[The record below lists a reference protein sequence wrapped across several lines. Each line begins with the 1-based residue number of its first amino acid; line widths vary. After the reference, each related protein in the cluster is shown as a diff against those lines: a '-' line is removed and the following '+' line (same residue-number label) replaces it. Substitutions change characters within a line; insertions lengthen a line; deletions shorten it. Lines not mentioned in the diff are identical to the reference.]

1 MDYAR
6 QVPVNT
12 PLITESDIDAVSNC
26 LREGWISGDG
36 PIVSKFEAEV
46 AKLADRKYGVAVANG
61 TIAMDLAIE
70 LFDLQPGDEVIIPS
84 FTIISCLSQI
94 LRKGAI
100 PRFIDSNSETW
111 NMDVDLVEKSISPK
125 TKLIVAPHIYGLPID
140 MDPLIL
146 LAESFGIPLIED
158 AAESHGLRYK
168 DKVCGSFGALS
179 TYSFYANK
187 HITTGE
193 GGLIVTNDEDLAMRL
208 QSLKNLNFRADE
220 RFVSDE
226 LGWNYRLGSMQAAL
240 GLSQLKRLSEI
251 LNQRMEI
258 GAFYQEQLRGVSGIQ
273 LPLEKTAYS
282 ENNYWV
288 FGLVLNGE
296 MTGKA
301 KEVRAELGSFG
312 IGTRP
317 FFQPL
322 HRQPV
327 LQKFGLSD
335 QMTLPVSEDLGNSGF
350 YIPNGLG
357 TDISDF
363 EYVVDCVV
371 KVLS

>member
-1 MDYAR
+1 
-6 QVPVNT
+6 
-12 PLITESDIDAVSNC
+12 
-26 LREGWISGDG
+26 
-36 PIVSKFEAEV
+36 
-46 AKLADRKYGVAVANG
+46 VAVANG
-61 TIAMDLAIE
+61 TIAIDLAIE
-70 LFDLQPGDEVIIPS
+70 LFDLQPGDEVILPS

-111 NMDVDLVEKSISPK
+111 NMDVDLVEKNISLK

-140 MDPLIL
+140 MDPLML

-168 DKVCGSFGALS
+168 DQVCGSFGVLS

-193 GGLIVTNDEDLAMRL
+193 GGLIVTNDEDLAICL
-208 QSLKNLNFRADE
+208 QNLKNLNFRQGE

-226 LGWNYRLGSMQAAL
+226 LGWNYRLGSTQAAL
-240 GLSQLKRLSEI
+240 GLSQLKRLNEI
-251 LNQRMEI
+251 LKQRKKI
-258 GAFYQEQLRGVSGIQ
+258 GAFYQEQLQGVPNIQ
-273 LPLEKTAYS
+273 LPLVETAFS

-288 FGLVLNGE
+288 FGLVLNGK

-301 KEVRAELGSFG
+301 KEVQNELGNLG

-327 LQKFGLSD
+327 LQKFGLSE
-335 QMTLPVSEDLGNSGF
+335 QPSLSVSENLGNSGF

-357 TDISDF
+357 TEISDF
-363 EYVVDCVV
+363 EYVVDCIDR
-371 KVLS
+371 VLS

>member
-1 MDYAR
+1 MNYSR

-12 PLITESDIDAVSNC
+12 PLITESDIDSVSSC

-36 PIVSKFEAEV
+36 PVVTEFESEM
-46 AKLADRKYGVAVANG
+46 AKLSDRKFGVAVANG
-61 TIAMDLAIE
+61 TIAIDLAIE
-70 LFDLQPGDEVIIPS
+70 LFDLQPGDEVILPS

-111 NMDVDLVEKSISPK
+111 NMDVNLVEKNISLK

-140 MDPLIL
+140 MDPLML

-168 DKVCGSFGALS
+168 DQVCGSFGALS

-193 GGLIVTNDEDLAMRL
+193 GGLIVTNDEDLAIRL
-208 QSLKNLNFRADE
+208 QNLKNLNFRQGE

-240 GLSQLKRLSEI
+240 GLSQLKRLNEI
-251 LNQRMEI
+251 LKQRKKI
-258 GAFYQEQLRGVSGIQ
+258 GAFYQEQLQRVPNIQ
-273 LPLEKTAYS
+273 LPLVETAFS

-288 FGLVLNGE
+288 FGLVLNGK

-301 KEVRAELGSFG
+301 KEVQNELGKLG

-327 LQKFGLSD
+327 LQKFGLSG
-335 QMTLPVSEDLGNSGF
+335 QPSLSVSENLGNSGF

-357 TDISDF
+357 TEISDF
-363 EYVVDCVV
+363 EYVVDCID

>member
-1 MDYAR
+1 MKYAR
-6 QVPVNT
+6 QVPVNA
-12 PLITESDIDAVSNC
+12 PLITESDIESVSNC
-26 LREGWISGDG
+26 LREGWISGDS
-36 PIVSKFEAEV
+36 PIVNKFESQV
-46 AKLADRKYGVAVANG
+46 AKLSDRKFGVAVANG
-61 TIAMDLAIE
+61 TIALDLAIE
-70 LFDLQPGDEVIIPS
+70 LFDLQPGDEVILPS

-100 PRFIDSNSETW
+100 PRFIDSNWETW
-111 NMDVDLVEKSISPK
+111 NMDVDLVEKNISPR

-168 DKVCGSFGALS
+168 DRVCGSFGALS

-208 QSLKNLNFRADE
+208 QSLKNLNFRAGE

-240 GLSQLKRLSEI
+240 GLSQLTRLSEI
-251 LNQRMEI
+251 LNQRMKI
-258 GAFYQEQLRGVSGIQ
+258 GAFYQEQLRGVPDIQ
-273 LPLEKTAYS
+273 LPLEMTAYS

-288 FGLVLNGE
+288 FGLVLNGK

-301 KEVRAELGSFG
+301 KEVRTELGNFG

-327 LQKFGLSD
+327 LEKFGLSD
-335 QMTLPVSEDLGNSGF
+335 QRSLPVSENLGNSGF

-357 TDISDF
+357 TEISDF
-363 EYVVDCVV
+363 EYVVECIV